1 MMNST
6 IEQQKEFEKMVAEIN
21 RLHSELNDLVK
32 ENREREQRDNNIK
45 KSLIKEIDKLKKQ
58 NLELIRENNKLN
70 KKISSYEKRNDLLKD
85 IPEEEEIEKQYK
97 EYYSSLENEL
107 YCE

>member
-1 MMNST
+1 MKNLT

-21 RLHSELNDLVK
+21 KLHNKLIELVK

-45 KSLIKEIDKLKKQ
+45 KSLIKEIDKLKKEK
-58 NLELIRENNKLN
+58 LELIIETKKIN
-70 KKISSYEKRNDLLKD
+70 KKLSSYEKYNDMSS
-85 IPEEEEIEKQYK
+85 EEEYADYYK
-97 EYYSSLENEL
+97 ALETE

>member
-1 MMNST
+1 MNLT

-45 KSLIKEIDKLKKQ
+45 KSLIKEIDKLKKE
-58 NLELIRENNKLN
+58 NLTLIREN
-70 KKISSYEKRNDLLKD
+70 KKINKRLSSYEKHNDM
-85 IPEEEEIEKQYK
+85 PSEEEYADYYEALEK
-97 EYYSSLENEL
+97 EY
-107 YCE
+107 CE

>member
-1 MMNST
+1 MRNLT

-21 RLHSELNDLVK
+21 KLHQELNYLVK

-45 KSLIKEIDKLKKQ
+45 KSLIKEIDKLKKEK
-58 NLELIRENNKLN
+58 LELIRKN
-70 KKISSYEKRNDLLKD
+70 KKINKRLSSYEKYNDM
-85 IPEEEEIEKQYK
+85 PSEEEYAD
-97 EYYSSLENEL
+97 YYEALETE

>member
-45 KSLIKEIDKLKKQ
+45 KSLIKEIDKLKKEK
-58 NLELIRENNKLN
+58 LKLIKENNKIN
-70 KKISSYEKRNDLLKD
+70 KRLSSYEKHSDM
-85 IPEEEEIEKQYK
+85 PSEEEYAD
-97 EYYSSLENEL
+97 YYEALERE

>member
-1 MMNST
+1 MRNST

-45 KSLIKEIDKLKKQ
+45 KSLIKEIDKLKKEK
-58 NLELIRENNKLN
+58 LKLIKENNKIN
-70 KKISSYEKRNDLLKD
+70 KRLSSYEKNNDM
-85 IPEEEEIEKQYK
+85 PSEEEYADYYEALEK
-97 EYYSSLENEL
+97 EY
-107 YCE
+107 CE

>member
-21 RLHSELNDLVK
+21 RLNQENDDLIKSHNKELKRLHSINK
-32 ENREREQRDNNIK
+32 N
-45 KSLIKEIDKLKKQ
+45 LIKEINKLKKEK
-58 NLELIRENNKLN
+58 LELIIEN
-70 KKISSYEKRNDLLKD
+70 KKINKRLSSYEKHNDMP
-85 IPEEEEIEKQYK
+85 PEEEYAD
-97 EYYSSLENEL
+97 YYEALETE

>member
-1 MMNST
+1 MMNLT

-45 KSLIKEIDKLKKQ
+45 KSLIKEIDKLKKK
-58 NLELIRENNKLN
+58 NLELIRQNNKIN
-70 KKISSYEKRNDLLKD
+70 KRLSSYEKNLK
-85 IPEEEEIEKQYK
+85 EEPILGEVEGYEDYFKCKEEFEQI
-97 EYYSSLENEL
+97 